1 MKRYTITHSEDRI
14 YTTLHDG
21 KADLSFT
28 VLNLDPATSIVPVYL
43 KSWWNNTYSVCYHV
57 KNMLRITW
65 FQRRKKL
72 V

>member
-21 KADLSFT
+21 KVDLSFT
-28 VLNLDPATSIVPVYL
+28 VLNLDPATDLVPVYL
-43 KSWWNNTYSVCYHV
+43 RSWWGNTRSVCYHV
-57 KNMLRITW
+57 KNMLRIAW